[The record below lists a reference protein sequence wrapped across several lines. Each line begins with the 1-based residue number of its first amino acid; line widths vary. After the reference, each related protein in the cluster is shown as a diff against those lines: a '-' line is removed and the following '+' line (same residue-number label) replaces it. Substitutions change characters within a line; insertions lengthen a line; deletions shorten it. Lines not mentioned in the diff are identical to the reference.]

1 MSRYTAERSGSFLRG
16 KPFEWC
22 VIDQE
27 LGLFGSAIVYDLTKQ
42 EAKDE
47 AYRLNNQEDNT

>member
-1 MSRYTAERSGSFLRG
+1 VSRYTAERSGSFLRG

-47 AYRLNNQEDNT
+47 AYRLNNQEETK